1 MIESNFAVLERRV
14 AAAQDF
20 SEAERAHDCF
30 LHALVTQSFLSHA
43 SLCRQFGE
51 VFGQARRL
59 CGVVARA
66 RGGEGIDWKQVE
78 VRGEGG
84 LGCLGCLECLE
95 LAVIRGRSTS
105 RQRKRN
111 GRWHAGRGSR

>member
-1 MIESNFAVLERRV
+1 V

-20 SEAERAHDCF
+20 SEAERAHDRF

-59 CGVVARA
+59 CGIVARA
-66 RGGEGIDWKQVE
+66 RGGEGVDWAAVQV
-78 VRGEGG
+78 RW
-84 LGCLGCLECLE
+84 LR
-95 LAVIRGRSTS
+95 AVGPGIC
-105 RQRKRN
+105 
-111 GRWHAGRGSR
+111 HPPLFLILV